1 MRISDWIQTCALPIS
16 VSATGCRWVRN
27 QKEDGHMPMPG
38 EPMLSRQAAALILR
52 EQYRA
57 YASARRIGDSVVAWK
72 ALEWAHNVAQ
82 PYMGAHLASP
92 SRMPGY
98 AAAKPLGARPRARSH
113 GSFSFRPASS
123 PAPR

>member
-38 EPMLSRQAAALILR
+38 EPMLSRQTATLILR

-57 YASARRIGDSVVAWK
+57 DASARRIGDSVVAWK
-72 ALEWAHNVAQ
+72 ALEWAHIVTQ
-82 PYMGAHLASP
+82 PDMGAHLASHW
-92 SRMPGY
+92 RMTGY
-98 AAAKPLGARPRARSH
+98 AAAQPKIGRAH
-113 GSFSFRPASS
+113 GLNSS
-123 PAPR
+123 NSCAPRLR

>member
-72 ALEWAHNVAQ
+72 ALEWSHIVAQ
-82 PYMGAHLASP
+82 PYMGSHLASHW
-92 SRMPGY
+92 RMPGY
-98 AAAKPLGARPRARSH
+98 ATARSEETRV
-113 GSFSFRPASS
+113 GKDWSS
-123 PAPR
+123 T